1 MITPHFG
8 LRTSAIIIAV
18 ALQSLAPL
26 AQADVY
32 QDVGKLIKQ
41 GQFSQALEKT
51 DQFLATIPKDPQ
63 ARFMKGLILTE
74 LNRTAEAIVVF
85 TKLTEEFPE
94 SPEPYNNLAVI
105 YAQQKQYDKA
115 REALETAI
123 RTHPSY
129 ATAHENLGD
138 IYAHMASQA
147 YDKALQI
154 DSSNASAQTKLAMI
168 RDMMTSSRPT
178 AARPASKSVAAAT
191 AAAQPAAKSEHVAVA
206 TKPAPA
212 TVASVA
218 TATTDTAAN
227 ADTGEIGKT
236 VTAWAAAWAR
246 KDVKAYLAFY
256 ASNFDTPNGESR
268 ANWEGERDKRIAGKP
283 GNIEVSVENL
293 KVVMNGADR
302 ATVKFHQNYKAASL
316 KSSGP
321 KTLTM
326 VKQDGKW
333 MIKQEQAGK

>member
-1 MITPHFG
+1 MITPHFS

-51 DQFLATIPKDPQ
+51 DQYLATIPKDPQ

-74 LNRTAEAIVVF
+74 LNRTPEAIVVF

-178 AARPASKSVAAAT
+178 SARPAGKTVATAT
-191 AAAQPAAKSEHVAVA
+191 AAAQPAARPEPVVVAA
-206 TKPAPA
+206 KPTPA
-212 TVASVA
+212 
-218 TATTDTAAN
+218 ATTTDSAAN
-227 ADTGEIGKT
+227 ADAGEIGKT

-256 ASNFDTPNGESR
+256 ASNFETPNGESR

-283 GNIEVSVENL
+283 GSIEVSVENL
-293 KVVMNGADR
+293 KVVMNGTDR
-302 ATVKFHQNYKAASL
+302 ATVRFHQNYKAASL

>member
-1 MITPHFG
+1 MITPHFS

-51 DQFLATIPKDPQ
+51 DQYLATIPKDPQ

-74 LNRTAEAIVVF
+74 LNRTPEAIVVF

-178 AARPASKSVAAAT
+178 SARPAGKTVATAT
-191 AAAQPAAKSEHVAVA
+191 AAAQPAARPEPVVVAA
-206 TKPAPA
+206 KPTPA
-212 TVASVA
+212 
-218 TATTDTAAN
+218 ATTTDSAAN
-227 ADTGEIGKT
+227 ADAGEIGKT
-236 VTAWAAAWAR
+236 VTAWAAVMGQEGREGLSRVLRQQLRNTERRITRQLGRRAGQAYRRQTGQYRGLGR
-246 KDVKAYLAFY
+246 K
-256 ASNFDTPNGESR
+256 PESR
-268 ANWEGERDKRIAGKP
+268 HEWDRSRHRQIPSELQGCFTQVKRT
-283 GNIEVSVENL
+283 E
-293 KVVMNGADR
+293 D
-302 ATVKFHQNYKAASL
+302 TD
-316 KSSGP
+316 
-321 KTLTM
+321 
-326 VKQDGKW
+326 DGQTGW
-333 MIKQEQAGK
+333 QVDDQAGTGRQIRQQI

>member
-1 MITPHFG
+1 MITPHFS

-51 DQFLATIPKDPQ
+51 DQYLATIPKDPQ

-74 LNRTAEAIVVF
+74 LNRTPEAIVVF

-178 AARPASKSVAAAT
+178 SARPVGKTVATAT
-191 AAAQPAAKSEHVAVA
+191 AAAQPAARPEPVVAA
-206 TKPAPA
+206 KPTPA
-212 TVASVA
+212 
-218 TATTDTAAN
+218 ATTTDSAAN
-227 ADTGEIGKT
+227 ADAGEIGKT

-256 ASNFDTPNGESR
+256 ASNFETPNGESR

-283 GNIEVSVENL
+283 GSIEVSVENL
-293 KVVMNGADR
+293 KVVMNGTNR
-302 ATVKFHQNYKAASL
+302 ATVRFHQNYKAASL